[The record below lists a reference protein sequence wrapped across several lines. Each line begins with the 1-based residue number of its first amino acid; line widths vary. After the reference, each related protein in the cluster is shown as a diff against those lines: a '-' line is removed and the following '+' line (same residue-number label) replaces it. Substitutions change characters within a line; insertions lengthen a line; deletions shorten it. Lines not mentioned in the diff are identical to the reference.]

1 MRDIRFVHCIHTTL
15 IMKQFILSF
24 IFLFIVMFCFGQTQ
38 SELNEEADRDYQKA
52 DRELI
57 DVYQKILK
65 EYKEDSVFIK
75 SFKNAQRLWIQLRD
89 AEMLAK
95 YPETENR
102 YYGSV
107 QPMCWSLYKTEL
119 TNDRIKK
126 LQVWVEG
133 VEEGDVCAGSVKIK
147 N

>member
-1 MRDIRFVHCIHTTL
+1 
-15 IMKQFILSF
+15 
-24 IFLFIVMFCFGQTQ
+24 MFCFGQTQ